1 MKEKQNMERS
11 FSIEL
16 ESKNDLKTVTMTNG
30 SSDGVLVEG
39 TIGDLVQ
46 AGFIEDLILE
56 VIGKNGVLRVNL
68 EPKELKKRISNGG
81 EKLK

>member
-1 MKEKQNMERS
+1 MKEKRNMERS

-16 ESKNDLKTVTMTNG
+16 DSKNDLKTVTMTNG

-46 AGFIEDLILE
+46 AEFIEDVILE
-56 VIGKNGVLRVNL
+56 VIGKKGVLRVNL